1 MKNRHYHRSIA
12 VEAWNQKAVAFIN
25 RLQIALFGLG
35 ALAFAFV
42 ALTGSE
48 TWVYVMAVL
57 MIVALSMFVVRLAL
71 GTATLGYFF
80 FLLFLGDREFS
91 RTRAL

>member
-25 RLQIALFGLG
+25 RLQIALFALG

-42 ALTGSE
+42 AFTGSE
-48 TWVYVMAVL
+48 TWVYVTAVL
-57 MIVALSMFVVRLAL
+57 MIAALSMFVVRIAIGASTLA
-71 GTATLGYFF
+71 YFLL
-80 FLLFLGDREFS
+80 LLFLGDREFS